1 MQTIIQKW
9 GNSLAIRIPR
19 SFAKQTNISNGTEVD
34 LSVKKN
40 KMVISPVQKDNKYDL
55 DSFLAE
61 VDDSNIHSEVDFGEP
76 VGKELI

>member
-34 LSVKKN
+34 LSIKKN
-40 KMVISPVQKDNKYDL
+40 KLVISPVQKNNEYDL
-55 DSFLAE
+55 DSFLAKI
-61 VDDSNIHSEVDFGEP
+61 DNSNIHSEVDFGEP